1 MKSYLLSKRLL
12 DSIPE
17 ISNDGKNVKHF
28 QTVMTTKLRMMITL
42 HYEAGYIDDLCR
54 GQYIISLDQ
63 HFVTNWYMMCIS
75 KWKINQLQNYFQVSI
90 PWNSNRSYTFYL
102 ACRRLWSTLA
112 VHTLNFQRSEIVLN
126 SCYFED
132 DKEYLHRAEIFE
144 WTLSDVN

>member
-17 ISNDGKNVKHF
+17 ISNDGKNVQHF

-63 HFVTNWYMMCIS
+63 HFVTNWHMMCIS
-75 KWKINQLQNYFQVSI
+75 KWKINQLQN
-90 PWNSNRSYTFYL
+90 
-102 ACRRLWSTLA
+102 
-112 VHTLNFQRSEIVLN
+112 NF
-126 SCYFED
+126 
-132 DKEYLHRAEIFE
+132 
-144 WTLSDVN
+144 